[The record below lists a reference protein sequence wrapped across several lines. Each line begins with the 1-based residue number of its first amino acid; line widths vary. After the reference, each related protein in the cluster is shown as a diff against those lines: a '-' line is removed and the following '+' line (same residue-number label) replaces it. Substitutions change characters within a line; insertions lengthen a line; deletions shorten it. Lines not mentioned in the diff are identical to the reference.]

1 MFLIHFPFRLLD
13 DNSAKQTTIV
23 DANQESTA
31 QDISY
36 AAAGYA
42 PLTARLVQLLFTPKR
57 SGTSN
62 AAGTYVRTY
71 LLVDFY
77 CAILYLFCLKPF
89 IFLPSLRSFLPPIS
103 SYFITLSFPVIT
115 QI

>member
-1 MFLIHFPFRLLD
+1 MFLISFPFRLLD
-13 DNSAKQTTIV
+13 DNSAKQTATV

-62 AAGTYVRTY
+62 AAGTYVRDDLYCTSSA
-71 LLVDFY
+71 LLHS
-77 CAILYLFCLKPF
+77 F
-89 IFLPSLRSFLPPIS
+89 IPS
-103 SYFITLSFPVIT
+103 TLIP
-115 QI
+115 